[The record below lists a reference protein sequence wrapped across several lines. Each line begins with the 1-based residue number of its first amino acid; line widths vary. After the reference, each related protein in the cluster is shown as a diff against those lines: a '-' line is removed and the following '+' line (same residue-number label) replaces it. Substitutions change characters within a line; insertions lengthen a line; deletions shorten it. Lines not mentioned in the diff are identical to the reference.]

1 MRKVPIRIPN
11 HPPAVMDFL
20 KISLFFIISLPTWV
34 YGLLFLG
41 FSLYGI
47 RSKSDNIGHEAHL
60 GGALVGMLI
69 AIILHPSAVE
79 ENYLPILAVLIP
91 LLALIYIIVYK
102 PQLMMVDNLYFK
114 TSHKL
119 TIDQKYNLEKKNQ
132 QETIDKILEKI
143 HRKGINSLTRE
154 EKQKLEE
161 YSKKQG

>member
-1 MRKVPIRIPN
+1 
-11 HPPAVMDFL
+11 
-20 KISLFFIISLPTWV
+20 
-34 YGLLFLG
+34 
-41 FSLYGI
+41 
-47 RSKSDNIGHEAHL
+47 
-60 GGALVGMLI
+60 
-69 AIILHPSAVE
+69 
-79 ENYLPILAVLIP
+79 
-91 LLALIYIIVYK
+91 
-102 PQLMMVDNLYFK
+102 MVDNLYFK